1 MAICVNSLLLTI
13 KFKTMSNLKKNC
25 GVDLLREGMPHCANL
40 LSNDEMGNILGGDFI
55 IICEIY
61 INGDCYKGYKL
72 IDNGSSGTPTDP

>member
-1 MAICVNSLLLTI
+1 M
-13 KFKTMSNLKKNC
+13 
-25 GVDLLREGMPHCANL
+25 LREGMPHCANL